1 MNELL
6 RDKLIEVISILFGA
20 GGIGYVVINRILDQK
35 KYTQEVREQEASA
48 DLKNEEFWK
57 GRYDILQ
64 KELSEKNEWWKARYD
79 SLYEEFQNER
89 NLSNQIVSSFRAELN
104 EMRAEYERQRE
115 MERQKYDTLIESYRN
130 FESESHQREVEY
142 KQRINQLEKMVSEY
156 EARLKERTI

>member
-35 KYTQEVREQEASA
+35 KYTQEVREQEAAA

-89 NLSNQIVSSFRAELN
+89 NLSNQIVSSFRNELN

-115 MERQKYDTLIESYRN
+115 MERQKYETLMESYRS
-130 FESESHQREVEY
+130 FENESHQREVEY
-142 KQRINQLEKMVSEY
+142 RQRITQLEKMVSEY
-156 EARLKERTI
+156 EARLKERVI

>member
-6 RDKLIEVISILFGA
+6 GDKLIEVFSVLFGA
-20 GGIGYVVINRILDQK
+20 GGIGYAIITRILDRK
-35 KYTQEVREQEASA
+35 KYAQEVRDQEATA
-48 DLKNEEFWK
+48 DLKSEEFWK

-64 KELSEKNEWWKARYD
+64 RELDEKNDWWKARYQ

-89 NLSNQIVSSFRAELN
+89 NLSNQIISSFRTELN

-115 MERQKYDTLIESYRN
+115 MERQKYNTLIENYRN

-156 EARLKERTI
+156 EDRLKNRTL

>member
-6 RDKLIEVISILFGA
+6 RDKLIEVLSILFGA
-20 GGIGYVVINRILDQK
+20 GGIGYAIITRILDRK
-35 KYTQEVREQEASA
+35 KYAQEVREQEANA

-64 KELSEKNEWWKARYD
+64 KELSDKNEWWKSRYE

-89 NLSNQIVSSFRAELN
+89 NLSNQIVSSFRTELN
-104 EMRAEYERQRE
+104 EMRSEYERQRE

-156 EARLKERTI
+156 EARLKERVL